1 MRTTI
6 DIDDPVLKDLKNL
19 QKRERKSLGRLV
31 SDLLALALRQRASR
45 TPAAARFRWSAR
57 PMGARVDLA
66 DREAIFAVMEEPP
79 IERQPRRR
87 GR

>member
-45 TPAAARFRWSAR
+45 TPAAAGFRWSAR

-66 DREAIFAVMEEPP
+66 DREAIFAVMEEPL